1 MTNPWLAALAALF
14 LWWFST
20 GAILWRVRVADNG
33 GTGQHLTS
41 VLAGLPLLLGGAW
54 LATHGASDATV
65 PGVYLGFIA
74 ALALWG
80 WIELAFLSGVITG
93 PVTTPCPANLPLPER
108 FWRAFGTIAWHEA
121 ALVATLAALALIPD
135 GSVTAFLTFALLFVA
150 RVSAK
155 LNLFFGVPRI
165 NTQFLPRPLAHLPSH
180 FRLARASAFYPV
192 SVVSLIAITA
202 LLLGL
207 TRAADSP
214 ETTVGYALLTC
225 LAALALL
232 EHLFMTLPLPDE
244 RLWRWMLPDATPG
257 AKPPTPASLQARK

>member
-20 GAILWRVRVADNG
+20 GIILWRVRVADNRG
-33 GTGQHLTS
+33 RRQHRVS
-41 VLAGLPLLLGGAW
+41 VLAGLPLLAVGVW
-54 LATHGASDATV
+54 LAIHGADDATV
-65 PGVYLGFIA
+65 TGVYLGFVA

-93 PVTTPCPANLPLPER
+93 PNTAVCPVGARLPER
-108 FWRAFGTIAWHEA
+108 FWRAVGTIAWHEA
-121 ALVATLAALALIPD
+121 ALVATLAALALIPG
-135 GSVTAFLTFALLFVA
+135 GSLMAFLTFALLFVA

-180 FRLARASAFYPV
+180 FRVARASAFYPV
-192 SVVSLIAITA
+192 SVIFLIAITA

-207 TRAADSP
+207 TTAASRP
-214 ETTVGYALLTC
+214 ETTVGFALLTC
-225 LAALALL
+225 LSALALL
-232 EHLFMTLPLPDE
+232 EHLFMILPLPDD
-244 RLWRWMLPDATPG
+244 RLWRWMLPD
-257 AKPPTPASLQARK
+257 PTPVPPAEPPSQARK